1 MNKRISKTLAL
12 WRLQSEQMAATLDD
26 FGHPVHAKQM
36 RSATKTLDRYWK
48 EMYGQDYL
56 EALQEI
62 YDLFEEALT
71 PPSNGVLH

>member
-12 WRLQSEQMAATLDD
+12 WRLQSEQMAATLGD

-36 RSATKTLDRYWK
+36 RSATKKLEDYWK

-56 EALQEI
+56 DALQET
-62 YDLFEEALT
+62 YDLYEEALT
-71 PPSNGVLH
+71 PPTDAVLH